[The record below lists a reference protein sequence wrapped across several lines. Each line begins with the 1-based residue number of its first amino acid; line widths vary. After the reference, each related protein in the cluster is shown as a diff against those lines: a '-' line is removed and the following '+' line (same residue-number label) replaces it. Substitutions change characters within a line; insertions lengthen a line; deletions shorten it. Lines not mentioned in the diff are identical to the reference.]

1 MPESKNKILRLTLF
15 WVFIILVLLTEIIS
29 APLALLAGI
38 LLGLTLGNPYPK
50 QLGKFTKYALQV
62 SVVGLG
68 FGINLNQVAAT
79 GLSGFFYTAISLAA
93 TMVLGWFL
101 AKVFGVEKKLN
112 HLISAGTA
120 ICGGS
125 AIAAVAPALKAS
137 EKEIS
142 VALGIV
148 FILNALALFIFPVIG
163 KQLQLS
169 QEQFGVWAAIAIH
182 DTSSVVGAAT
192 NFGQEALEIA
202 TTLKLTRALWI
213 MPMVL
218 LTGYLY
224 RAEGKSAAFPK
235 FILFFVAASI
245 VNTFLPDLETVYHI
259 LTTLAR
265 KGLIVSLFLTGTGIS
280 LSLLKTI
287 SFRPFLQG
295 VLLWV
300 LVATGSLVAIL
311 YLIP

>member
-1 MPESKNKILRLTLF
+1 MTEKVNQILRLAVF
-15 WVFIILVLLTEIIS
+15 WLILLLILVTDLIS

-38 LLGLTLGNPYPK
+38 LLGLTLGNPYPA

-79 GLSGFFYTAISLAA
+79 GLTGFLYTAVSLVV
-93 TMVLGWFL
+93 TMALGWFL
-101 AKVFGVEKKLN
+101 ARIFGVEKKLS

-125 AIAAVAPALKAS
+125 AIAAVAPAIKAS

-148 FILNALALFIFPVIG
+148 FILNALALFIFPVVG
-163 KQLQLS
+163 KALQLS

-192 NFGQEALEIA
+192 SYGEKALEIA

-213 MPMVL
+213 LPMVVV
-218 LTGYLY
+218 TGFLFKT
-224 RAEGKSAAFPK
+224 EGKSAAFPK
-235 FILFFVAASI
+235 FILFFLAASVI
-245 VNTFLPDLETVYHI
+245 HTLLPGLENAYAG
-259 LTTLAR
+259 LTALAK
-265 KGLIVSLFLTGTGIS
+265 KGLILSLFLTGAGIS
-280 LSLLKTI
+280 LPLLKTI
-287 SFRPFLQG
+287 NFRPFLQG
-295 VLLWV
+295 VLLWI
-300 LVATGSLVAIL
+300 LVSIGSLLGV
-311 YLIP
+311 YFLIS

>member
-1 MPESKNKILRLTLF
+1 MTEKVNHNLRHLVFWLF
-15 WVFIILVLLTEIIS
+15 LVLILVTDFIS

-38 LLGLTLGNPYPK
+38 VLGLSLGNPYPT
-50 QLGKFTKYALQV
+50 QLGKITKYALQA

-68 FGINLNQVAAT
+68 FGINLNQVAET
-79 GLSGFFYTAISLAA
+79 GLSGFFYTAVSLLV

-101 AKVFGVEKKLN
+101 ATLFGVEKKLS

-125 AIAAVAPALKAS
+125 AIAAVVPAIKAN

-148 FILNALALFIFPVIG
+148 FILNALALFIFPVVG
-163 KQLQLS
+163 NYLHLS

-192 NFGQEALEIA
+192 IYGEKALEIA

-213 MPMVL
+213 LPMVL
-218 LTGYLY
+218 FTGLLFKT
-224 RAEGKSAAFPK
+224 EGKSAAFPK
-235 FILFFVAASI
+235 FILFFLAASVI
-245 VNTFLPDLETVYHI
+245 NTLVPGLENVYDG
-259 LTTLAR
+259 LTSLAR
-265 KGLIVSLFLTGTGIS
+265 KGLILSLFLTGAGIS
-280 LSLLKTI
+280 LRLLKTI
-287 SFRPFLQG
+287 NYRPFLQG
-295 VLLWV
+295 VVLWV
-300 LVATGSLVAIL
+300 LVATGSLIAVL
-311 YLIP
+311 YLI